1 LPVEID
7 TVPVDWPIVKVALLL
22 SYVPVTFVA
31 KVFVPPRL
39 AEVKAFDVVGVIDTV
54 PPGV

>member
-1 LPVEID
+1 
-7 TVPVDWPIVKVALLL
+7 
-22 SYVPVTFVA
+22 VPVTFVA